1 MIYKL
6 KDTEKAKDLFGN
18 WEETIIWSCLQNIM
32 GSIYVDDE
40 ENPKSAMAVLGDF
53 CFLGGV
59 AKKELV
65 QHKPDYYKE
74 NFIIMVPQSNE
85 WSVLIKECYGNNAKK
100 ITRYAIKK
108 EEHIFGKDKLMAIVN
123 SLPKGYALRMID
135 EEIFNFCRL
144 NDWSKSFVAQYSDYE
159 MFKNLGLGVVV
170 MKDNEPISGAAAYSR
185 YRDGIEV
192 EIDTKEQY
200 RRKGLAYCCGAKLIL
215 ECLKRGLYPSWD
227 AHNKASVAL
236 AEKLG
241 YNYHHDYLAFEVWDY

>member
-53 CFLGGV
+53 CFFGGV
-59 AKKELV
+59 ANKELV
-65 QHKPDYYKE
+65 EYKPDYYKE

-108 EEHIFGKDKLMAIVN
+108 EEH
-123 SLPKGYALRMID
+123 
-135 EEIFNFCRL
+135 
-144 NDWSKSFVAQYSDYE
+144 
-159 MFKNLGLGVVV
+159 
-170 MKDNEPISGAAAYSR
+170 
-185 YRDGIEV
+185 
-192 EIDTKEQY
+192 
-200 RRKGLAYCCGAKLIL
+200 
-215 ECLKRGLYPSWD
+215 
-227 AHNKASVAL
+227 
-236 AEKLG
+236 
-241 YNYHHDYLAFEVWDY
+241 

>member
-6 KDTEKAKDLFGN
+6 KNTEKAKDLFGN

-40 ENPKSAMAVLGDF
+40 ENPKSAIAVLGDF

-65 QHKPDYYKE
+65 QYKPDYYKE

-85 WSVLIKECYGNNAKK
+85 WSVLIKECYGKNAKK

-108 EEHIFGKDKLMAIVN
+108 EEHIFHKDKLMAIVN
-123 SLPKGYALRMID
+123 SLPQEYTLRMID

-170 MKDNEPISGAAAYSR
+170 MKD
-185 YRDGIEV
+185 
-192 EIDTKEQY
+192 KEY
-200 RRKGLAYCCGAKLIL
+200 RRKGLAYCCGGKLIL
-215 ECLKRGLYPSWD
+215 ECLNRGLYPSWD

-241 YNYHHDYLAFEVWDY
+241 YNYHYDYLAFEVCDY